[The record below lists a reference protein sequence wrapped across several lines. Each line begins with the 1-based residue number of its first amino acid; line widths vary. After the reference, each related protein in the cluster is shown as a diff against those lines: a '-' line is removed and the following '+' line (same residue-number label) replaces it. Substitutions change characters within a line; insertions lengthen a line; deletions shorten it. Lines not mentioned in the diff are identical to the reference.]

1 MKALIPN
8 PHLASP
14 VYADALHPPG
24 RLKELLPKERRV
36 MKSQFSLKMD

>member
-14 VYADALHPPG
+14 ANADALHPPG
-24 RLKELLPKERRV
+24 PLKELLPKERRV
-36 MKSQFSLKMD
+36 MEISIH